1 MATIVVTKKMSGLN
15 FIQKSY
21 PFGWVKLST
30 KISDVNFFYP
40 EELSKKNISRLQNT
54 TTTIEKYLFK
64 ELQHIQ

>member
-1 MATIVVTKKMSGLN
+1 MATIVATKKMSGLN

-30 KISDVNFFYP
+30 QISDVNFFIQKSYP
-40 EELSKKNISRLQNT
+40 KNISPLQNI
-54 TTTIEKYLFK
+54 TTTIEKYIFK